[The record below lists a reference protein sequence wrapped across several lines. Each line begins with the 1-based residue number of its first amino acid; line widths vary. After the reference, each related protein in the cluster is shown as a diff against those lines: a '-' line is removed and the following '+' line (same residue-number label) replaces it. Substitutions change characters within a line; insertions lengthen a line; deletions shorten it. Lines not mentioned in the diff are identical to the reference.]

1 MSNLNL
7 ILSPLEQ
14 FQVIPVIPLKIGAL
28 DLTISNVTIITVVMI
43 LIVNLFL
50 QALSAKDGTYKVL
63 PNAWQAVIESIYNLI
78 LSLVTDNIQ
87 SKEAQKFFPLVFT
100 VFLGILLINLTGL
113 VPYSF
118 TLTSHLIV
126 TFAVSLS
133 VFIGINIV
141 CARKH
146 GIKMFSLFLPPGTSI
161 GLAFL
166 LVPIEFISYVFK
178 PISLSIRLFA
188 NMMAGHTLLKV
199 IAGFAF
205 ALVSATGVL
214 FLVHFV
220 PLLILIPLFGLEL
233 GVALIQSFVFSV
245 LISIYLNDA
254 LNLH

>member
-1 MSNLNL
+1 MLKINF

-14 FQVIPVIPLKIGAL
+14 FQVLPFIPLNLGFI
-28 DLTISNVTIITVVMI
+28 DLTITNVNILMALMI
-43 LIVNLFL
+43 
-50 QALSAKDGTYKVL
+50 ALTFFFMHCLKDSDGTLKL
-63 PNAWQAVIESIYNLI
+63 FPNAWQSALESIYSLI
-78 LSLVTDNIQ
+78 LALVTDNIQ
-87 SKEAQKFFPLVFT
+87 SKEAQRFFPLVLT
-100 VFLGILLINLTGL
+100 VFVCILCINLTGL

-126 TFAVSLS
+126 TFAISLS
-133 VFIGINIV
+133 IFIGINIV
-141 CARKH
+141 CARKY
-146 GIKMFSLFLPPGTSI
+146 GLKMFSLFLPPGTSL

-166 LVPIEFISYVFK
+166 LVPIEFISYMFK

-205 ALVSATGVL
+205 ALVTASGIL

>member
-1 MSNLNL
+1 MYYS
-7 ILSPLEQ
+7 SPLEQ
-14 FQVIPVIPLKIGAL
+14 FQVIPVYSIRMGIF
-28 DLTISNVTIITVVMI
+28 DFTITNVTIILSVLI
-43 LIVNLFL
+43 FLIVLFSK
-50 QALSAKDGTYKVL
+50 ALLSKDGSLKVL
-63 PNAWQAVIESIYNLI
+63 PNAWQSILESIYTLI

-133 VFIGINIV
+133 IFIGINIV
-141 CARKH
+141 CARKY
-146 GIKMFSLFLPPGTSI
+146 GVKMFSLFLPPGTSI

-166 LVPIEFISYVFK
+166 LVPIEFISYMFK

-205 ALVSATGVL
+205 SLVTASGAL
-214 FLVHFV
+214 FFVHLV